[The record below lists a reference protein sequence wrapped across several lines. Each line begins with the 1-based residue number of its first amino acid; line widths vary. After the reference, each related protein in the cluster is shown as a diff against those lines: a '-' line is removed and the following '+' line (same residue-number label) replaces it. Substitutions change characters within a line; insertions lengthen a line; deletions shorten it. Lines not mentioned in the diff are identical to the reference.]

1 MRVFSICVLV
11 YFLACPS
18 VSLRSQ
24 NGGNREPGIVAH
36 RGYWNTEGAAQN
48 SVTALK
54 NAQKMGLYGSEM
66 DVWLTKDGYLVVGHD
81 KKMNGLSFQDTD
93 YDLLKDMKLSNGE
106 KLPQLKDFLVQLKQ
120 SESPTKLFIEI
131 KKHDSFERNMTVV
144 KAVLDTDAYN
154 EIDDQFAILY
164 AMLSPE
170 KIDLQAIYAALFYN
184 GRSSSPADG
193 MEKSYQ
199 EILKICGLT
208 GRDPE
213 GFVFRGCRAPLEGP
227 ELPQESEAVNDL
239 IRKARQASPDDPLY
253 VIGIGACTNI
263 ASAILKCPE
272 IIENLVVVWLGGN
285 TRDWVYPSE
294 FNLSQD
300 LAAGQVLFD
309 CGVPLVQIP
318 AFGVTNFLIT
328 TVPELEA
335 CLAGKNKICDY
346 LVDNVKAY
354 SNDHFAWSKAIWD
367 VGAVAYLVNSGWTP
381 SSLIHAPV
389 VVSDHSYAFDERR
402 HFIRSVQ
409 RMDRDAIFRD
419 LFTKLGSC
427 HERFPQAAKK

>member
-144 KAVLDTDAYN
+144 KAVLDTVRYYKVENKVQYITFNLD
-154 EIDDQFAILY
+154 
-164 AMLSPE
+164 
-170 KIDLQAIYAALFYN
+170 
-184 GRSSSPADG
+184 
-193 MEKSYQ
+193 
-199 EILKICGLT
+199 ICKELV
-208 GRDPE
+208 RIDPE
-213 GFVFRGCRAPLEGP
+213 AVVACLKGGMAPAEVYEMGIRGIHYHRKEYRDHPQWIREAQELGMTVNVQGINTP
-227 ELPQESEAVNDL
+227 EDL
-239 IRKARQASPDDPLY
+239 REMVTLG
-253 VIGIGACTNI
+253 V
-263 ASAILKCPE
+263 
-272 IIENLVVVWLGGN
+272 NLVSTDNPVM
-285 TRDWVYPSE
+285 
-294 FNLSQD
+294 
-300 LAAGQVLFD
+300 VLD
-309 CGVPLVQIP
+309 SLPAIVKSLVSVTFIP
-318 AFGVTNFLIT
+318 
-328 TVPELEA
+328 
-335 CLAGKNKICDY
+335 
-346 LVDNVKAY
+346 
-354 SNDHFAWSKAIWD
+354 
-367 VGAVAYLVNSGWTP
+367 
-381 SSLIHAPV
+381 
-389 VVSDHSYAFDERR
+389 
-402 HFIRSVQ
+402 
-409 RMDRDAIFRD
+409 
-419 LFTKLGSC
+419 
-427 HERFPQAAKK
+427 